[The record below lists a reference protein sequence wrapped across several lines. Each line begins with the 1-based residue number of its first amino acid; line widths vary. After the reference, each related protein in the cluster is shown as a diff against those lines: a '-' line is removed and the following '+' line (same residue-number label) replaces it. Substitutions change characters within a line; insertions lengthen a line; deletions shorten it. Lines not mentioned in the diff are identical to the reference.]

1 MNIQE
6 IKTKRLIILDEIH
19 DLKCQLPE
27 NNRTVC
33 GCPNCTRIKSLG
45 RDYEALTVLA
55 RKKDRYLVNKCTNAI
70 LAKGYEADHRDI
82 EYLLVKEKMT
92 MQEIADA
99 LDIAESTVWRKCKK
113 WGLNREYVKEQKIG

>member
-33 GCPNCTRIKSLG
+33 DCPNCTRIKLLG
-45 RDYEALTVLA
+45 RDYEALTELA
-55 RKKDRYLVNKCTNAI
+55 SKDRYLVNKSADAI
-70 LAKGYEADHRDI
+70 LAKGHEADHRDI
-82 EYLLVKEKMT
+82 EYLLVKEEMT

-113 WGLNREYVKEQKIG
+113 WGLNREYVKEKKIG